1 MESNLQIISGRF
13 RGRKL
18 FLPPDA
24 RPTQNRARIA
34 LFNMME
40 SGVFQARPNLIIWDA
55 FAGSGAFGLECLSRY
70 QGVQVLFTDNSPTSL
85 QTIRSNLSLL
95 GLGAIA
101 RIRKT
106 DAMMAIPTYGGM
118 VDLVFLDPPYAH
130 PEMGLGFLKG
140 LARVAKRGMI
150 VIWEQDAQNAVAPNE
165 KKWNIV
171 RDKTYGRAR
180 FLILQKK

>member
-1 MESNLQIISGRF
+1 
-13 RGRKL
+13 
-18 FLPPDA
+18 
-24 RPTQNRARIA
+24 
-34 LFNMME
+34 
-40 SGVFQARPNLIIWDA
+40 